1 MIFGKDR
8 QNSCPVQPH
17 PEEPVCAEQPRAT
30 WSLPPQD
37 SYLMSQGDELKLQ

>member
-1 MIFGKDR
+1 MAFKACGQTR
-8 QNSCPVQPH
+8 
-17 PEEPVCAEQPRAT
+17 EEPVCAEQPRAT